1 MTTVHAYAVKEAGG
15 KLEPFEYEL
24 GELGA
29 HEVDVE
35 VTSCGICHSDLSMV
49 NNEWGMAQFPLVPG
63 HEVAG
68 RVKAVGEHVDSLKVG
83 DRVGVG
89 WHAGYCMH
97 CSQCLGGDH
106 NLCQSSSATIVGRHG
121 GFADLVRV
129 HAPSC
134 IKMPDGVNA
143 DEMGPMLCGGITVF
157 NPFVQNQISPLDRV
171 GVVGI
176 GGLGHLALKFANAW
190 GCHVT
195 AFTSSESKVAEAKEM
210 GAHDTIDSRD
220 SDAIREHAGQFD
232 MILSTVNV
240 SLDWEAYIEAL
251 GPRGKLHIVGATL
264 EPIDVQA
271 FPIIMGQKSVGGS
284 PVGSPATL
292 ADMLQFCARHG
303 IEPKTEHFPM
313 SEVNEALAH
322 LDEGKARYRIVLDR
336 S

>member
-89 WHAGYCMH
+89 WHSKYCMH

-143 DEMGPMLCGGITVF
+143 DEMGPMLCGGITVCQRVSKMTTAQGRRVVPHCF
-157 NPFVQNQISPLDRV
+157 STGINLAASLHWISTVPDGDLVEYCLRPSPLLRKLVVNLPPVVDGRV
-171 GVVGI
+171 PVPDGP
-176 GGLGHLALKFANAW
+176 GLG
-190 GCHVT
+190 
-195 AFTSSESKVAEAKEM
+195 
-210 GAHDTIDSRD
+210 
-220 SDAIREHAGQFD
+220 
-232 MILSTVNV
+232 
-240 SLDWEAYIEAL
+240 IE
-251 GPRGKLHIVGATL
+251 
-264 EPIDVQA
+264 
-271 FPIIMGQKSVGGS
+271 
-284 PVGSPATL
+284 
-292 ADMLQFCARHG
+292 
-303 IEPKTEHFPM
+303 
-313 SEVNEALAH
+313 
-322 LDEGKARYRIVLDR
+322 LDEDIEREFTVRYE
-336 S
+336 